1 LILIIAD
8 EKVVCNRFAVFILKI
23 SRHCVVELFCQR
35 VGAELSTVRL
45 AVFDCVFEGWF
56 GLSYSSMSLFRQLLY
71 TFGFLLSAEISDTRA
86 VPNGPSFWVDT
97 KRCGGDFSEVP
108 TQSIWASTPIDGIW
122 QCCFYRCCF
131 LR

>member
-1 LILIIAD
+1 MILIIAD

-71 TFGFLLSAEISDTRA
+71 TFTCLLSAEIADTRA
-86 VPNGPSFWVDT
+86 VPNIPPFRWIRRDVVGIFLKFQLRAYGP
-97 KRCGGDFSEVP
+97 
-108 TQSIWASTPIDGIW
+108 STPIDGIW

>member
-1 LILIIAD
+1 MILIIAD

-35 VGAELSTVRL
+35 VGTGLSTVRL

-71 TFGFLLSAEISDTRA
+71 TFACLLSAEIADTRA
-86 VPNGPSFWVDT
+86 VPNIPPFRWIRRNVAGI
-97 KRCGGDFSEVP
+97 FSGVP
-108 TQSIWASTPIDGIW
+108 PQSI
-122 QCCFYRCCF
+122 
-131 LR
+131 

>member
-1 LILIIAD
+1 MSTSLCRRWTDCQYKENLPQVGTLPAWG
-8 EKVVCNRFAVFILKI
+8 F

-71 TFGFLLSAEISDTRA
+71 TFACLLSAEIADTRA
-86 VPNGPSFWVDT
+86 VPNIPPFRWIRRNMAGI
-97 KRCGGDFSEVP
+97 FSGVP
-108 TQSIWASTPIDGIW
+108 PQSI
-122 QCCFYRCCF
+122 
-131 LR
+131 